1 MNCSCL
7 LADTDD
13 SGRSLALD
21 IGKRQCPIRPEL
33 WTYPAVSSYRVLMSS
48 NPGQPSR
55 PEQNEASRKEAGAPA
70 ESVALKHAGRAGFLG
85 AMFLMATSAIGPG
98 FLTQTT
104 TFTVTLGA
112 AFAFAILVSILID
125 IAIQLNIWRIIG
137 ISGRRAQDLAN
148 SVLPGAGF
156 LLAALDVFGG
166 LVFNIG
172 NVAGTSLGLEAL
184 FGLDVRI
191 GGVISAVFAIAVFLV
206 RRAGVAMDRVVV
218 LGVVMLALTTYVAI
232 SSSPPV
238 GDALVESVNLGNLDA
253 NFLAITTLIG
263 GTVGGYIVYA
273 GAHRKVDNGVRGV
286 ENVGEITRASVLGVG
301 ITAVMRVMLF
311 LAILGVVTAGAKID
325 EGNPTASAFDAALG
339 ETGKIVFGVVIW
351 SAAITSVIGASY
363 TSTSFLK
370 VFGSWVTTWERWVV
384 VGFIVVSTALFLL
397 LGAEPVRLLIFAGAF
412 NGLILPVG
420 LGLLLW
426 VAWRRRDLIDGYRYP
441 IWLVVIGSA
450 AWLLTIY
457 IGYKSL
463 TGLGDLF

>member
-1 MNCSCL
+1 VVVV
-7 LADTDD
+7 
-13 SGRSLALD
+13 
-21 IGKRQCPIRPEL
+21 PEAQFQISDHL
-33 WTYPAVSSYRVLMSS
+33 WTNPGASSYGVVMSS
-48 NPGQPSR
+48 TSGPSR
-55 PEQNEASRKEAGAPA
+55 PESNEPAAGKEAGAPA
-70 ESVALKHAGRAGFLG
+70 ESVALKHTGRAGFVG
-85 AMFLMATSAIGPG
+85 AMFLMATAAIGPG

-112 AFAFAILVSILID
+112 AFAFAILVSVLVD

-137 ISGRRAQDLAN
+137 IAGRRAQDLAN

-191 GGVISAVFAIAVFLV
+191 GGVISAGVAIAVFLV

-218 LGVVMLALTTYVAI
+218 VLGVLMLGLTTYVAI

-238 GDALVESVNLGNLDA
+238 GDALTQSVA
-253 NFLAITTLIG
+253 PETVNFLAITTLIG

-273 GAHRKVDNGVRGV
+273 GAHRMVDNGVRGV
-286 ENVGEITRASVLGVG
+286 ENVGEITRASVLGIV
-301 ITAVMRVMLF
+301 ITAVMRVVLF
-311 LAILGVVTAGAKID
+311 LAILGVVSSGATID

-339 ETGKIVFGVVIW
+339 DVGKIVFGAVIW
-351 SAAITSVIGASY
+351 CAAITSVIGASY

-370 VFGSWVTTWERWVV
+370 VFGGWVTTWERWVV
-384 VGFIVVSTALFLL
+384 VGFIVVSTALFLI
-397 LGAEPVRLLIFAGAF
+397 LGSEPVRLLIFAGAF

-426 VAWRRRDLIDGYRYP
+426 VAWRRRDLMDNYRYP
-441 IWLVVIGSA
+441 RWLLVIGAA

-457 IGYKSL
+457 LGYESL
-463 TGLGDLF
+463 TGLGDLFK

>member
-1 MNCSCL
+1 
-7 LADTDD
+7 
-13 SGRSLALD
+13 
-21 IGKRQCPIRPEL
+21 
-33 WTYPAVSSYRVLMSS
+33 MSS
-48 NPGQPSR
+48 TSEPPS
-55 PEQNEASRKEAGAPA
+55 STGSAGST
-70 ESVALKHAGRAGFLG
+70 ESPSVDEPVTEESTALRHTGRAGFLG

-104 TFTVTLGA
+104 TFTVQLGA
-112 AFAFAILVSILID
+112 AFACVILVTVIVD
-125 IAIQLNIWRIIG
+125 VAIQLNVWRIIG

-148 SVLPGAGF
+148 QALPGSGF

-166 LVFNIG
+166 VVFNIG
-172 NVAGTSLGLEAL
+172 NIAGCSLGLDAL

-191 GGVISAVFAIAVFLV
+191 GGAISSVVAIGIFLV

-218 LGVVMLALTTYVAI
+218 LLGVVMLALTTYVAVI
-232 SSSPPV
+232 TDPPV
-238 GDALVESVNLGNLDA
+238 GEALKQSVAPDTFS
-253 NFLAITTLIG
+253 FLAMTTLIG

-273 GAHRKVDNGVRGV
+273 GAHRMVDNGVRGV
-286 ENVGEITRASVLGVG
+286 GSVREITQSSIMGIA
-301 ITAVMRVMLF
+301 ITAVMRVVLF
-311 LAILGVVTAGAKID
+311 LAVLGVITGGAKID

-370 VFGSWVTTWERWVV
+370 VFGHWVTRWERWVV
-384 VGFIVVSTALFLL
+384 VGFIVVSLGLFLL
-397 LGAEPVRLLIFAGAF
+397 LGAEPVKLLVFAGAF

-426 VAWRRRDLIDGYRYP
+426 IAFRRAGDLLYGYTYP
-441 IWLVVIGSA
+441 RWLLLVGVA

-457 IGYKSL
+457 LGWESI
-463 TGLGDLF
+463 TGLKDLFA